1 MRNNRRAGKPAGRK
15 PEKQGLTGLFTKGK
29 NIPTTAQQTLPYRE
43 MYRDGVCR
51 VADRYY
57 TKTIEYEDINYQL
70 AQSEDQAAIFDGWSA
85 CLNYFDSSLPF
96 QLSFLNHRSRPG
108 SRYSVNI
115 PMQDDD
121 YNSVRCEYVEMLEN
135 QIAKSNNGIVRTK
148 LLTFGVNVDD
158 LSTARARLERV
169 EADICGNF
177 KKLGVKCRSLSGL
190 ERLELLHGQLHPG
203 SGSPFR
209 FSWDMIPKTGLSTK
223 DFIAPDSFDFR
234 FSRLFRVGTTWGA
247 ASYLQILA
255 SELSDKLLAELLEM
269 DAEMTITLHIQ
280 TVDQAAAVKSIKAKV
295 SDIDKMKEGMQCLG
309 VKWSL
314 RNTSEIVEYWY
325 EVLLGIKCWIEREQ
339 TELKYEPSAEEKAA
353 GIAQFSLVVGEMA
366 TITALAKDYSKDP
379 DEILEW
385 KYGKV
390 YNLLFTNL
398 QSHLFRERLNKELER
413 KAQQKAN
420 ARKPRNKW
428 R

>member
-135 QIAKSNNGIVRTK
+135 QIAKSNNGIPHAWQRPCQCVIRHLLRLGGYGPAGCGRGLFIMVRESR
-148 LLTFGVNVDD
+148 
-158 LSTARARLERV
+158 ST
-169 EADICGNF
+169 N
-177 KKLGVKCRSLSGL
+177 
-190 ERLELLHGQLHPG
+190 
-203 SGSPFR
+203 
-209 FSWDMIPKTGLSTK
+209 
-223 DFIAPDSFDFR
+223 
-234 FSRLFRVGTTWGA
+234 
-247 ASYLQILA
+247 
-255 SELSDKLLAELLEM
+255 
-269 DAEMTITLHIQ
+269 
-280 TVDQAAAVKSIKAKV
+280 
-295 SDIDKMKEGMQCLG
+295 
-309 VKWSL
+309 
-314 RNTSEIVEYWY
+314 
-325 EVLLGIKCWIEREQ
+325 
-339 TELKYEPSAEEKAA
+339 SA
-353 GIAQFSLVVGEMA
+353 
-366 TITALAKDYSKDP
+366 T
-379 DEILEW
+379 
-385 KYGKV
+385 
-390 YNLLFTNL
+390 
-398 QSHLFRERLNKELER
+398 
-413 KAQQKAN
+413 
-420 ARKPRNKW
+420 
-428 R
+428 

>member
-1 MRNNRRAGKPAGRK
+1 MRNSRRAGKPAGRK

-158 LSTARARLERV
+158 LPTARARLERV

-209 FSWDMIPKTGLSTK
+209 FSWDMIPKPGFPPKTLSPRTVSIFVSA
-223 DFIAPDSFDFR
+223 DCSGWGRPGALPPTCRFWPRSSRTSCWRSF
-234 FSRLFRVGTTWGA
+234 W
-247 ASYLQILA
+247 
-255 SELSDKLLAELLEM
+255 
-269 DAEMTITLHIQ
+269 
-280 TVDQAAAVKSIKAKV
+280 
-295 SDIDKMKEGMQCLG
+295 
-309 VKWSL
+309 KW
-314 RNTSEIVEYWY
+314 
-325 EVLLGIKCWIEREQ
+325 
-339 TELKYEPSAEEKAA
+339 
-353 GIAQFSLVVGEMA
+353 M
-366 TITALAKDYSKDP
+366 
-379 DEILEW
+379 
-385 KYGKV
+385 
-390 YNLLFTNL
+390 
-398 QSHLFRERLNKELER
+398 R
-413 KAQQKAN
+413 K
-420 ARKPRNKW
+420 
-428 R
+428 

>member
-247 ASYLQILA
+247 ASASRPHDYIGLYRNKTVAAIGKICARITAEQDTDGQFLYTVEQGELTEKRERTIRQIMEEEKQRGNDLF
-255 SELSDKLLAELLEM
+255 
-269 DAEMTITLHIQ
+269 
-280 TVDQAAAVKSIKAKV
+280 SIKHRYFFVEKFYET
-295 SDIDKMKEGMQCLG
+295 DFPKRT
-309 VKWSL
+309 L
-314 RNTSEIVEYWY
+314 RAPMGPRIFDLTQVLNTDHLPDTAEIARR
-325 EVLLGIKCWIEREQ
+325 LREKSW
-339 TELKYEPSAEEKAA
+339 E
-353 GIAQFSLVVGEMA
+353 
-366 TITALAKDYSKDP
+366 
-379 DEILEW
+379 
-385 KYGKV
+385 
-390 YNLLFTNL
+390 
-398 QSHLFRERLNKELER
+398 
-413 KAQQKAN
+413 
-420 ARKPRNKW
+420 
-428 R
+428 

>member
-135 QIAKSNNGIVRTK
+135 QIPYDNGSNPYTHKCERFRQKKKTSEY
-148 LLTFGVNVDD
+148 LLLVDASFYIISQVFGFFQPQAMAVLVGHAVFAVALPQLVLVD
-158 LSTARARLERV
+158 
-169 EADICGNF
+169 
-177 KKLGVKCRSLSGL
+177 
-190 ERLELLHGQLHPG
+190 LLHGVLRC
-203 SGSPFR
+203 SP
-209 FSWDMIPKTGLSTK
+209 
-223 DFIAPDSFDFR
+223 
-234 FSRLFRVGTTWGA
+234 
-247 ASYLQILA
+247 
-255 SELSDKLLAELLEM
+255 
-269 DAEMTITLHIQ
+269 
-280 TVDQAAAVKSIKAKV
+280 
-295 SDIDKMKEGMQCLG
+295 
-309 VKWSL
+309 
-314 RNTSEIVEYWY
+314 
-325 EVLLGIKCWIEREQ
+325 VL
-339 TELKYEPSAEEKAA
+339 
-353 GIAQFSLVVGEMA
+353 
-366 TITALAKDYSKDP
+366 P
-379 DEILEW
+379 DENALKGTET
-385 KYGKV
+385 V
-390 YNLLFTNL
+390 FLNFAFDAHS
-398 QSHLFRERLNKELER
+398 QSSHFMACPQLPQQAFRN
-413 KAQQKAN
+413 
-420 ARKPRNKW
+420 P
-428 R
+428 

>member
-1 MRNNRRAGKPAGRK
+1 MRNSRRAGKPAGRK

-51 VADRYY
+51 LADRYY

-234 FSRLFRVGTTWGA
+234 FSRLFRVGT
-247 ASYLQILA
+247 SFIF
-255 SELSDKLLAELLEM
+255 S
-269 DAEMTITLHIQ
+269 
-280 TVDQAAAVKSIKAKV
+280 SIKSRSASV
-295 SDIDKMKEGMQCLG
+295 TLNLIC
-309 VKWSL
+309 
-314 RNTSEIVEYWY
+314 T
-325 EVLLGIKCWIEREQ
+325 VLLR
-339 TELKYEPSAEEKAA
+339 PSMCSLLSFPFRGFGTLPNK
-353 GIAQFSLVVGEMA
+353 QFSTDAPQRGRAKIRKWYPLPMLA
-366 TITALAKDYSKDP
+366 TNVF
-379 DEILEW
+379 IL
-385 KYGKV
+385 
-390 YNLLFTNL
+390 
-398 QSHLFRERLNKELER
+398 
-413 KAQQKAN
+413 
-420 ARKPRNKW
+420 
-428 R
+428 

>member
-148 LLTFGVNVDD
+148 LLTFGAVPV
-158 LSTARARLERV
+158 SVRWSEQTGTEHHPTRTAVLRHPAPPALPHG
-169 EADICGNF
+169 CG
-177 KKLGVKCRSLSGL
+177 GRS
-190 ERLELLHGQLHPG
+190 PDG
-203 SGSPFR
+203 SGCP
-209 FSWDMIPKTGLSTK
+209 
-223 DFIAPDSFDFR
+223 A
-234 FSRLFRVGTTWGA
+234 
-247 ASYLQILA
+247 
-255 SELSDKLLAELLEM
+255 LLCP
-269 DAEMTITLHIQ
+269 Q
-280 TVDQAAAVKSIKAKV
+280 GWQ
-295 SDIDKMKEGMQCLG
+295 
-309 VKWSL
+309 
-314 RNTSEIVEYWY
+314 
-325 EVLLGIKCWIEREQ
+325 
-339 TELKYEPSAEEKAA
+339 
-353 GIAQFSLVVGEMA
+353 
-366 TITALAKDYSKDP
+366 
-379 DEILEW
+379 
-385 KYGKV
+385 
-390 YNLLFTNL
+390 
-398 QSHLFRERLNKELER
+398 
-413 KAQQKAN
+413 
-420 ARKPRNKW
+420 
-428 R
+428 

>member
-148 LLTFGVNVDD
+148 LITFGVPADSVKA
-158 LSTARARLERV
+158 ARPRLERI
-169 EADICGNF
+169 EADIMGNF
-177 KKLGVKCRSLSGL
+177 KQLGVQLRPLPGR
-190 ERLELLHGQLHPG
+190 ERLEILHGQLHPG
-203 SGSPFR
+203 GREPFT
-209 FSWDMIPKTGLSTK
+209 FTWEQIPQTGMTTK
-223 DFIAPDSFDFR
+223 D
-234 FSRLFRVGTTWGA
+234 
-247 ASYLQILA
+247 
-255 SELSDKLLAELLEM
+255 
-269 DAEMTITLHIQ
+269 
-280 TVDQAAAVKSIKAKV
+280 
-295 SDIDKMKEGMQCLG
+295 
-309 VKWSL
+309 
-314 RNTSEIVEYWY
+314 
-325 EVLLGIKCWIEREQ
+325 
-339 TELKYEPSAEEKAA
+339 
-353 GIAQFSLVVGEMA
+353 
-366 TITALAKDYSKDP
+366 
-379 DEILEW
+379 
-385 KYGKV
+385 
-390 YNLLFTNL
+390 
-398 QSHLFRERLNKELER
+398 
-413 KAQQKAN
+413 
-420 ARKPRNKW
+420 
-428 R
+428 